1 MHVHSRCLQI
11 CRRSLVEFLYVVL
24 LVSTM
29 FFEDL
34 SFQFV
39 EVLFAGFEPETWIFR
54 VWLHSFFL
62 AYLRWNT
69 RLLRPH
75 MTQSKDKKEVKSIEP
90 KKIIVTNKK
99 EFHMY
104 SSEVTDLFSLARHVV
119 KSTNIK
125 QAGRSRETQ
134 ISSPCTR
141 FISLCLLVY
150 FFVFSGPGWG
160 VKHRRSKTKQ
170 TKRRKFYNLFPKVN
184 YRSFIIQKMRANTVQ
199 VLK

>member
-1 MHVHSRCLQI
+1 MHSRCLQI
-11 CRRSLVEFLYVVL
+11 CRRSFVKFLYVVL
-24 LVSTM
+24 LMSTM

-54 VWLHSFFL
+54 IWLHSFFL

-75 MTQSKDKKEVKSIEP
+75 MTQSKDKKEVKTIEP
-90 KKIIVTNKK
+90 KKTNKK

-104 SSEVTDLFSLARHVV
+104 SSEVTDLFSRARHVV
-119 KSTNIK
+119 KSTSIK
-125 QAGRSRETQ
+125 QGGRSRKTQ

>member
-1 MHVHSRCLQI
+1 MKYSAITSPYDSEQRQE
-11 CRRSLVEFLYVVL
+11 RSQ
-24 LVSTM
+24 T
-29 FFEDL
+29 
-34 SFQFV
+34 
-39 EVLFAGFEPETWIFR
+39 
-54 VWLHSFFL
+54 
-62 AYLRWNT
+62 
-69 RLLRPH
+69 
-75 MTQSKDKKEVKSIEP
+75 IEP
-90 KKIIVTNKK
+90 KKTNKK

-104 SSEVTDLFSLARHVV
+104 SSEVTDLFSRARHVV
-119 KSTNIK
+119 KSTSIK
-125 QAGRSRETQ
+125 QGGRSRETQ
-134 ISSPCTR
+134 FSSPCTR

>member
-1 MHVHSRCLQI
+1 MHSRCLQI

-24 LVSTM
+24 LMSTM

-75 MTQSKDKKEVKSIEP
+75 MTQSKGKKEVKTIEP

-99 EFHMY
+99 EFQMY
-104 SSEVTDLFSLARHVV
+104 SSEVTDLFSRARHVV
-119 KSTNIK
+119 KSTSIK
-125 QAGRSRETQ
+125 QGGRSRETQ

-141 FISLCLLVY
+141 FISLCLLFD

-160 VKHRRSKTKQ
+160 VKHRWSKT
-170 TKRRKFYNLFPKVN
+170 
-184 YRSFIIQKMRANTVQ
+184 
-199 VLK
+199 

>member
-1 MHVHSRCLQI
+1 M
-11 CRRSLVEFLYVVL
+11 
-24 LVSTM
+24 
-29 FFEDL
+29 L
-34 SFQFV
+34 SFWWAPCSSRTFHSNS
-39 EVLFAGFEPETWIFR
+39 LRFCSLDLNLKRGFSAFDYTR
-54 VWLHSFFL
+54 FFL

-75 MTQSKDKKEVKSIEP
+75 MTQSKGKKEVKTIEP

-99 EFHMY
+99 EFQMY
-104 SSEVTDLFSLARHVV
+104 SSEVTDLFSRARHVV
-119 KSTNIK
+119 KSTSIK
-125 QAGRSRETQ
+125 QGGRSRETQ

-141 FISLCLLVY
+141 FISLCLLFD

-160 VKHRRSKTKQ
+160 VKHRWSKTKQ
-170 TKRRKFYNLFPKVN
+170 TKRRKFYNLFPKIN